1 MNVNVEVIRAL
12 TPIIIGVTGGF
23 VGLVIAL
30 VAILTPSLPESK
42 FSVLLNLATGSMA
55 TGLGGAAGVAQQNR
69 SGNSRIEVDN
79 IEEVN
84 SEELK

>member
-1 MNVNVEVIRAL
+1 MNVDIIRAL

-23 VGLVIAL
+23 VGLIIAI
-30 VAILTPSLPESK
+30 VAILTPGLPESK

-55 TGLGGAAGVAQQNR
+55 TGLGGAAGIAQQNR
-69 SGNSRIEVDN
+69 SGNSRIDVAN

-84 SEELK
+84 SEDIK